1 MLLLLLESRIFH
13 QLPFKASF
21 ACGASR
27 VKGGAAEERKGAVEG
42 RAGALRPDVAYNLLH
57 TLFYGLLA
65 FSTMR
70 MKYIWTGHMCAV
82 AAYGVCGKELW
93 TLLLSTLRCNSKV
106 LLRLVRYAVPLL
118 VIACLYYKFW
128 PKLMEELSEL
138 REFYDPDTVELM
150 TWIRY
155 THTNTHMQT
164 RTNPEHFETKF
175 PPA

>member
-106 LLRLVRYAVPLL
+106 LVRDLKYCSLSALNT
-118 VIACLYYKFW
+118 CLF
-128 PKLMEELSEL
+128 LFL
-138 REFYDPDTVELM
+138 F
-150 TWIRY
+150 
-155 THTNTHMQT
+155 
-164 RTNPEHFETKF
+164 
-175 PPA
+175 